1 MTRATNR
8 RAVLGAVL
16 AAGASAAS
24 AAGAAIPS
32 LAPAPDPIFDLIEV
46 HQTTLA
52 QLVDAYD
59 DLWGTVS
66 DDEVTPEIEAR
77 RRELDGAYFGAE
89 HKLLETPPTTIAGMR
104 AIIEYL
110 IECDRDNEPVVSINY
125 FSTTLL
131 RSPVFATRT

>member
-1 MTRATNR
+1 MTSATNR

-16 AAGASAAS
+16 AADAFAASPASAAV
-24 AAGAAIPS
+24 PS
-32 LAPAPDPIFDLIEV
+32 LRPAPDPIFDLIDA
-46 HQTTLA
+46 HRTA
-52 QLVDAYD
+52 WARIADAYD
-59 DLWGTVS
+59 HLWGTVS

-77 RRELDGAYFGAE
+77 RHELDGAYFGAE
-89 HKLLETPPTTIAGMR
+89 HKLLETPPTTIAGVR

-110 IECDRDNEPVVSINY
+110 IEGDRDNEPVVSINY